1 MDFIHNTFITNHFE
15 AAAMI
20 LFGIGIVTLLVHRNL
35 IKKIIGLGIMD
46 ASIFLFLVSQGYISD
61 RRATIVPAEGPI
73 YYERFINPLPGALVI
88 TGIVVSV
95 SLTAFALALTLRLYK
110 KYGTLDI
117 NEIYL
122 MRGGEE

>member
-1 MDFIHNTFITNHFE
+1 MEAIINNHFE

-20 LFGIGIVTLLVHRNL
+20 LFGIGIVTMLVHRNL
-35 IKKIIGLGIMD
+35 IKKIIGLGVMD
-46 ASIFLFLVSQGYISD
+46 AAIFLFLVSQGYIAG
-61 RRATIVPAEGPI
+61 RRAPIVSADEVI
-73 YYERFINPLPGALVI
+73 NFENYINPLPGALVI
-88 TGIVVSV
+88 TGIVVAV

-122 MRGGEE
+122 MRGGEEY

>member
-1 MDFIHNTFITNHFE
+1 MGIIITNHFGT
-15 AAAMI
+15 AAMI

-46 ASIFLFLVSQGYISD
+46 AAIFLFLVAQGFVSG
-61 RRATIVPAEGPI
+61 RVAPIVAEGH
-73 YYERFINPLPGALVI
+73 YSMEFFINPLPSALVI

-95 SLTAFALALTLRLYK
+95 SLTAVALALTLRLYK

>member
-1 MDFIHNTFITNHFE
+1 MNIFNTFITNHFE

-20 LFGIGIVTLLVHRNL
+20 LFGIGIVTLLVHKNL
-35 IKKIIGLGIMD
+35 IKKVIGLGVMD
-46 ASIFLFLVSQGYISD
+46 AAIFLFLISQGFISG
-61 RRATIVPAEGPI
+61 RTAPI
-73 YYERFINPLPGALVI
+73 IADGVTEVYYYINPLPGALVI